1 MVAVVVTGASGF
13 VGLHVIQKCVE
24 KGYTTRGTVRSLDK
38 ANECKK
44 LFPNVNFIEA
54 DLLKHGSFDEAFK
67 GADYVIHVA
76 SPFKIYDVDPQK
88 DLLDP
93 AVIGTK
99 NVLEAA
105 KRSGTVKRV
114 VLTSS
119 MITVEEEVYTEGR
132 VYTEADW
139 NINDSPDKDIS
150 TLGTDVVYGLS
161 KLRAEKLAWKFVE
174 EQNPH
179 FDLVSFCPSFILG
192 PPLSVIND
200 ESLSVQ
206 TIKMFFMGVAA
217 GNSMGVVDVRDV
229 AEAHVRAL
237 ENKSAHG
244 RYLLSSKEALT
255 DFELAQILANSGEF
269 PDVAFPE
276 PFEEAPPR
284 KQFNTEKVQKDLGL
298 AFTPIEKTL
307 VDMCKA
313 LISLNLVQI

>member
-1 MVAVVVTGASGF
+1 VVTGASGF
-13 VGLHVIQKCVE
+13 VGLHVVKKCVE
-24 KGYTTRGTVRSLDK
+24 KGYTTRGTVRSSEK

-44 LFPNVNFIEA
+44 LFPNVNFVEA
-54 DLLKHGSFDEAFK
+54 DLLKEGSFDEVLK

-76 SPFKIYDVDPQK
+76 SPFKIYDVDSQK

-93 AVIGTK
+93 AVKGTK

-132 VYTEADW
+132 IYTEADW

-150 TLGTDVVYGLS
+150 SLGTDAVYGLS

-174 EQNPH
+174 EQKPQ
-179 FDLVSFCPSFILG
+179 FDLVTFCPSFILG
-192 PPLSVIND
+192 PPLSAIND

-206 TIKMFFMGVAA
+206 TIKMFFVGVAA
-217 GNSMGVVDVRDV
+217 GNSMGIVDVRDV
-229 AEAHVRAL
+229 AEAHVKVL

-244 RYLLSSKEALT
+244 RYLLSSKEAYT
-255 DFELAQILANSGEF
+255 DFELAEVLAKSGEF
-269 PDVAFPE
+269 PGVSFPE
-276 PFEEAPPR
+276 PFDEPPPR

-298 AFTPIEKTL
+298 VYTPIEKTL

-313 LISLNLVQI
+313 LLSLNLVQI